1 MEAQSFCRKWGGR
14 AFLVLCT
21 VAVGLAIWGVQVA
34 YSAGEMLKLEEKC
47 SITAVMPD
55 TGVDQY
61 KDMPAAPD
69 NLVYDL
75 YKVAD
80 ATQMKGYDAY
90 YFTPVKGL
98 EAVDADAAKKLA
110 ASDTEAGRKELNA
123 ADAYRTMSQAIA
135 KGVLKDGKSLTKAA
149 ENVKLGE
156 AAKVDAGLYLMIVR
170 GDSQETSWEEGENG
184 VFTFGLTPT
193 YKFSFSPELIA
204 VPGGEG
210 GTTANNGNWIYDLT
224 ATLKPAWTQR
234 EGSLEIVKTLTA
246 MDASR
251 PASFIF
257 QVDAWADKLDGSQLV
272 YSNVVTVDFSAAG
285 QQSAVIEGLPAGAY
299 VRVTEVYS
307 GASYEIE
314 GSATAEP
321 GAIVAD
327 QVIRANFENTYN
339 AGNPNGGS
347 IVNTFTYEEQPAPAE
362 GGQPKGEWN
371 WNGGSTE
378 EGGEQ

>member
-1 MEAQSFCRKWGGR
+1 
-14 AFLVLCT
+14 
-21 VAVGLAIWGVQVA
+21 
-34 YSAGEMLKLEEKC
+34 
-47 SITAVMPD
+47 MPD
-55 TGVDQY
+55 DEG
-61 KDMPAAPD
+61 MPTPPD

-75 YKVAD
+75 YKVAG
-80 ATQMKGYDAY
+80 ATQMEGYDAY
-90 YFTPVKGL
+90 YFTPTKEL
-98 EAVDADAAKKLA
+98 EALDSDVAKKLA
-110 ASDTEAGRKELNA
+110 ASESEDGRKALS
-123 ADAYRTMSQAIA
+123 ADAYREMAQTVA
-135 KGVLKDGKSLTKAA
+135 KQVLVEGKTLSKVASGLELEKKAD
-149 ENVKLGE
+149 VP
-156 AAKVDAGLYLMIVR
+156 AGLYLMVVR

-204 VPGGEG
+204 VPGGAG
-210 GTTANNGNWIYDLT
+210 GTTANDGNWIYDLT

-285 QQSAVIEGLPAGAY
+285 QQSAVVEGLPAGAY

-347 IVNTFTYEEQPAPAE
+347 IVNTFTYEEGQAPAE
-362 GGQPKGEWN
+362 GGQPTGGQWS

-378 EGGEQ
+378 EGGQQ